1 MGRDFFNISAVFGI
15 QAEFTLDLSLPHP
28 YREEYSLNREEDKN
42 CISTRKEKTS
52 DGFYMSAAWIIDYF
66 RLNII

>member
-28 YREEYSLNREEDKN
+28 YREEYSLNREEDK
-42 CISTRKEKTS
+42 IVFQQERKKQAT
-52 DGFYMSAAWIIDYF
+52 DFICPPLGLLIT
-66 RLNII
+66 LG